1 MRISDQTA
9 ALKLAICDD
18 IGERSYDFADVAAIL
33 VQILLR
39 HPAVG
44 EWFNSLKD
52 EILCFVHSASYI
64 LCLLAKKTS
73 IFYIPFHHQVWVLLS
88 CICVLES
95 KPFADGFASNR
106 F

>member
-44 EWFNSLKD
+44 EWFHNLM
-52 EILCFVHSASYI
+52 IGYYV
-64 LCLLAKKTS
+64 
-73 IFYIPFHHQVWVLLS
+73 LS
-88 CICVLES
+88 CICV
-95 KPFADGFASNR
+95 
-106 F
+106 

>member
-44 EWFNSLKD
+44 EWFNSLRMRYYVLSTVHHTYFVYLQKKQAFSTYHS
-52 EILCFVHSASYI
+52 IIKYGCFYHVYV
-64 LCLLAKKTS
+64 
-73 IFYIPFHHQVWVLLS
+73 Y
-88 CICVLES
+88 
-95 KPFADGFASNR
+95 
-106 F
+106 